1 LQKFDDG
8 QNLCYIKIQF
18 VMPNFLKFILA
29 GLIQDLIRFLIF
41 EIPKIA
47 LLMFLA
53 NILGNEN

>member
-1 LQKFDDG
+1 
-8 QNLCYIKIQF
+8 
-18 VMPNFLKFILA
+18 MPNFLKFILA